1 MMNRTFR
8 HRISP
13 FAAVMPVITALLA
26 LSFFWKKDISGL
38 AAGIC
43 LVALTVVLIERLL
56 HTEYV
61 FAGDRLTVSQGRFS
75 RKVDIHVRE
84 ITRLTV
90 VKRLFVTYVLIEYGA
105 GKSLSVEPDNIDEFI
120 NEVNKRQ
127 HA

>member
-1 MMNRTFR
+1 
-8 HRISP
+8 
-13 FAAVMPVITALLA
+13 MPVVTALLA

-75 RKVDIHVRE
+75 RKVDIRVRE

-105 GKSLSVEPDNIDEFI
+105 GKSLSVEPDNIDEFV